1 MRRKALCHSIG
12 QRRSPDYA
20 LDGMQDF
27 EVAEVR
33 QAPVLDITDAQ
44 AEEGRKIL
52 VAHERSPTKTFS
64 A

>member
-33 QAPVLDITDAQ
+33 QAPVLDITDA
-44 AEEGRKIL
+44 
-52 VAHERSPTKTFS
+52 
-64 A
+64 